1 MDIGLMVE
9 GQFSLT
15 WERWSHILAMAE
27 RLGFPTV
34 FRSDHVFIGKQRE
47 SLDAFLSFVVAA
59 QETTRIRF
67 GPLCTSF
74 TAHTPMDVAR
84 MSAQLDLLSGGRF
97 ALGLGVGWYE
107 PEFRAYGVPFPP
119 MPERFERLE
128 EGINVLHGMW
138 SDGPVTYAGHHY
150 SLEDADSL
158 PKPSSGRPPIVIGGT
173 GERKTLRLVA
183 QYADEWNC
191 DGYLTAERYA
201 HKVQVLEQHCEAVG
215 RDPAE
220 IRRSMLVHVVTGPDE
235 KVIDR
240 IMGLSADLMNAP
252 EWADTR
258 EARQAA
264 EADGMVFGSAEEVAE
279 RLAPLAE
286 LGVHEVQIEHLDFAS
301 DEVPEYLAS
310 ELVPIVADL

>member
-9 GQFSLT
+9 GQFGLT

-59 QETTRIRF
+59 KETSRLRF

-74 TAHTPMDVAR
+74 TAHTPMDVGR
-84 MSAQLDLLSGGRF
+84 MSAQVDLLSGGRF
-97 ALGLGVGWYE
+97 ALGLGVGWYK
-107 PEFRAYGVPFPP
+107 PEFQAYGMPFPP
-119 MPERFERLE
+119 MRERFERLE
-128 EGINVLHGMW
+128 EGIHVLHAMW
-138 SDGPVTYAGHHY
+138 SSGQASYAGDY
-150 SLEDADSL
+150 YKLEKADSL
-158 PKPSSGRPPIVIGGT
+158 PKPAAGRPPIVIGGT

-183 QYADEWNC
+183 RHADEWNC
-191 DGYLTAERYA
+191 DGYLTPERYS
-201 HKVQVLEQHCEAVG
+201 HKVQVLERHCEAIG

-220 IRRSMLVHVVTGPDE
+220 IRRSMLVHVVTGPDQ
-235 KVIDR
+235 KAIDR
-240 IMGLSADLMNAP
+240 MMALNADLTGAP

-258 EARQAA
+258 EAKQAA
-264 EADGMVFGSAEEVAE
+264 EADGMVFGSADDIAG

-286 LGVHEVQIEHLDFAS
+286 LGLQEVQIEHLDFDS
-301 DEVPEYLAS
+301 DDVPEYLAS
-310 ELVPIVADL
+310 ELVPKVADL